1 MDDDQLILVDEE
13 DKVLG
18 HESKA
23 RCHDGAGIRHRAFS
37 VFLFNPKGQ
46 VLIHK
51 RAKGKRLWGDYWS
64 NSCCSHPRRG
74 EVIAEAAVRRVKE
87 ELGVDA
93 EPQELYK
100 FEYQAHFGEA
110 GSEWELCSVLI
121 GACSESI
128 APDPEEV
135 ADHEWLSP
143 ENVDAMI
150 EEQSRLLTPWFMQEW
165 VTLRRDYQND
175 LAPFLKEDL
184 SS

>member
-23 RCHDGAGIRHRAFS
+23 RCHDGEGIRHRAFS
-37 VFLFNPKGQ
+37 VFLFNPEGQ

-74 EVIAEAAVRRVKE
+74 ESIAEAAKRRVQE
-87 ELGVDA
+87 ELGVDTT
-93 EPQELYK
+93 PRELYK
-100 FEYQAHFGEA
+100 FEYQAQFGDA

-121 GACSESI
+121 GASSKKLT
-128 APDPEEV
+128 PDPEEV
-135 ADHEWLSP
+135 AEHEWMP
-143 ENVDAMI
+143 PNEVDAMI
-150 EEQSRLLTPWFMQEW
+150 ENKTRRLTPWFMQEW
-165 VTLRRDYQND
+165 VTLRQLYQND
-175 LAPFLKEDL
+175 LAPFLG
-184 SS
+184 